1 MALTRIA
8 VATVRPL
15 PEPDPDEAIL
25 LAALR
30 EGGAEVSMW
39 DWHDAAVDPAAFDA
53 VVIRS
58 TWDSHRDP
66 DAFRAWVQRTAAAT
80 RLRNPA
86 SAILWNL
93 HKGYLRELEARR
105 VPVVPTAWVAHGES
119 ASCAA
124 LLSRFGGRVVI
135 KPAVSAASFRTA
147 RFEATEA
154 MAAQAFLQ
162 DLAAAGDVMV
172 QPFLASTETTGEHAL
187 VWIDGVV
194 THAVRK
200 TPRFAGADE
209 AVSTARP
216 PTAEETAFA
225 GQALS
230 AAGFG
235 DLTYARIDVMR
246 DDANRL
252 VLSELELIEPSLFL
266 TQHPPARERLV
277 DALLRLA

>member
-30 EGGAEVSMW
+30 EGGAEASMW

-86 SAILWNL
+86 GAVLWNL
-93 HKGYLRELEARR
+93 HKGYLRELAARG
-105 VPVVPTAWVAHGES
+105 VPVVPTAWIPQGQRGD
-119 ASCAA
+119 AA
-124 LLSRFGGRVVI
+124 DLFARFGERIVV
-135 KPAVSAASFRTA
+135 KPAVSAASWRTE
-147 RFEATEA
+147 RFAAAETP
-154 MAAQAFLQ
+154 AAQTFL
-162 DLAAAGDVMV
+162 DELSAARDVMV

-187 VWIDGVV
+187 VWIDGEV

-209 AVSTARP
+209 SVSTARP
-216 PTAEETAFA
+216 PDAEEIAFA
-225 GQALS
+225 QRTL
-230 AAGFG
+230 AAAAFP

-246 DDANRL
+246 DEADRL

-266 TQHPPARERLV
+266 AQHRPARERLAG
-277 DALLRLA
+277 ALLRLA